1 MIIMDTSQDIVS
13 LLYAKRGKI
22 SILFVDTALRF
33 DYSRA
38 RKVVIIMEI
47 TVGMKGVVESCVERE
62 DTAKE
67 VGSGDLLVYATPC
80 MVALMEGAACEAI
93 ADCMGENQTTVGTML
108 NIEHISATPVGL
120 EVRAEAEVTEVAGK
134 VITFDVK
141 AFDEA
146 GEIGRGTHKRV
157 VINAQKFLDKTYG
170 KL

>member
-1 MIIMDTSQDIVS
+1 
-13 LLYAKRGKI
+13 
-22 SILFVDTALRF
+22 
-33 DYSRA
+33 
-38 RKVVIIMEI
+38 MEI
-47 TVGMKGVVESCVERE
+47 TVGMKGIAESVVERE

-93 ADCMGENQTTVGTML
+93 AAVLKETETTVGTAL

-120 EVRAEAEVTEVAGK
+120 EVRAEAEVTAVEGK

-146 GEIGRGTHKRV
+146 GEIGHGTHKRV
-157 VINAQKFLDKTYG
+157 IVNTQKFLDRAYN